1 MMSKVSVI
9 VPVYGVEKFIER
21 CAVSLFEQSLDD
33 VEFIFVDDLSP
44 DKSIE
49 ILETIIERYPKRK
62 PYAQIVRHSQNRG
75 LPAARN
81 TGLAVAQGE
90 YIYHCDS
97 DDYLAPTALEQLYNT
112 ADMTAAEIVWCDY
125 FLTFSSKERRMV
137 QPGYSNPTEAIIG
150 MLSGKLKYNV
160 WNKLVKRNLYY
171 ENNIKFPESYSMGED
186 MTMIRLFLHAKSV
199 TNVKEPLYHYVRQ
212 NSGAMTQSYSERKIA
227 EMIHNINQTINY
239 ISDNSDED
247 FTKEFAFFKLSSKL
261 PLLISD
267 KTENYRIWN
276 SLFPEAN
283 RYILANKY
291 QSIRTRALE
300 WLASYKLYVF
310 IRLYNIVFYK
320 IIYAIR
326 YR

>member
-1 MMSKVSVI
+1 MSKLSVI
-9 VPVYGVEKFIER
+9 VPVYGVEKYIER

-49 ILETIIERYPKRK
+49 ILETTLERYPTRK
-62 PYAQIVRHSQNRG
+62 PFVKVIRHSQNRG

-81 TGLAVAQGE
+81 TGLANAQGE

-97 DDYLAPTALEQLYNT
+97 DDYLEVTALEQMYNV
-112 ADMTAAEIVWCDY
+112 ADTTGAEIVWCDY
-125 FLTFSSKERRMV
+125 FLTFSSKERIMV
-137 QPGYSNPTEAIIG
+137 QPGYANPEEAVIG

-160 WNKLVKRNLYY
+160 WNKLVKRYLYY
-171 ENNIKFPESYSMGED
+171 ENNIRFPEGYCMGED
-186 MTMIRLFLHAKSV
+186 MTMIRLTLHAKSI
-199 TNVKEPLYHYVRQ
+199 TNVNEPLYHYVRQ
-212 NSGAMTQSYSERKIA
+212 NSGAMTQSYSESKIA
-227 EMIHNINQTINY
+227 EMIHNVNQTIDY

-261 PLLISD
+261 PLLINE
-267 KTENYRIWN
+267 KTENYRRWN

-310 IRLYNIVFYK
+310 IRLYNIVFYR
-320 IIYAIR
+320 ILYAIR